1 MIIDDSQ
8 VCKRVGFNVIQ
19 VYDQSSW
26 FDLLVARG
34 SFGLNTLFM
43 DSGNLRFERCCGV
56 DLSIDGGN
64 ENINSYTD
72 LFAGDKQICI
82 PFAANNRELVKSFWS
97 VCRSCNLLIVPW
109 IFVYENSVDFNINSV
124 DKFLRLFC
132 SRLASPVLLV
142 RARRAHSSAIECP
155 SGMTA
160 EEFVVK
166 VESMFYG

>member
-1 MIIDDSQ
+1 M
-8 VCKRVGFNVIQ
+8 
-19 VYDQSSW
+19 
-26 FDLLVARG
+26 
-34 SFGLNTLFM
+34 
-43 DSGNLRFERCCGV
+43 
-56 DLSIDGGN
+56 
-64 ENINSYTD
+64 NI
-72 LFAGDKQICI
+72 
-82 PFAANNRELVKSFWS
+82 RELVKNFWS
-97 VCRSCNLLIVPW
+97 VCRSSNLLIVPW

-124 DKFLRLFC
+124 DKFLRLFY